1 MVCTNREGGSSNDV
15 GVISLGRSTHR
26 NALPRT
32 DRPPVIGTFAIHKAT
47 RRTSDTYT
55 AFSDSAHEVLVQHRT
70 CSGQI
75 SLHG

>member
-1 MVCTNREGGSSNDV
+1 MVRTNREGGSSNDV
-15 GVISLGRSTHR
+15 GVRALGRSTHR
-26 NALPRT
+26 NALPST
-32 DRPPVIGTFAIHKAT
+32 DRPTVIGTFAIHKAT

-55 AFSDSAHEVLVQHRT
+55 AFSDAAHEVFVQHRK